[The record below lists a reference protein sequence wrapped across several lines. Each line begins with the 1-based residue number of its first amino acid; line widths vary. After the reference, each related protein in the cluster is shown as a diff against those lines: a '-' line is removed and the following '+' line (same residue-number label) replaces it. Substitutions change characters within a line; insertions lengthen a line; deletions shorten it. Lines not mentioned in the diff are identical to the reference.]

1 MEEATPYPNF
11 CSVGIKEFL
20 NNLNIAYCGINGYKT
35 VLPNGKED
43 TKMLR
48 PDKKLEAIQKDLLKN
63 TSTHLSV
70 YLKYS
75 QNIYILDVDELGKGN
90 VEIHSMVS
98 DILGFLPP
106 FTLSSKKKKPHYY
119 LYIDNF
125 PIANFKH
132 KTKCF
137 TKCEGDF
144 IKDLIVE
151 ANDTLVY
158 YRDSVG
164 LKRTDWN
171 T

>member
-11 CSVGIKEFL
+11 CSVGIQEFL

-35 VLPNGKED
+35 VLSNGKED

-75 QNIYILDVDELGKGN
+75 QNIFILDVDELNKRN
-90 VEIHSMVS
+90 DEIHEMVR
-98 DILGFLPP
+98 DILGFLPA

-125 PIANFKH
+125 PIAKFKH

-158 YRDSVG
+158 YRDSVE
-164 LKRTDWN
+164 LRRTDWN